1 MKYIYPQNL
10 RAAAN
15 MWLWFLRDFII
26 IAVSAL
32 IAVILLVKLRSMLP
46 AAIVLSYA
54 FMTIR
59 MDDTTVFASLRR
71 YLEADFMSE
80 NNLIILET
88 ADGVHKFKVLTPL
101 LEIHR
106 TECRYCKQQRADLA
120 K

>member
-15 MWLWFLRDFII
+15 MWLWSLRDFII

-32 IAVILLVKLRSMLP
+32 IAVILLVELRSMLP

-59 MDDTTVFASLRR
+59 MDDTTIMDFIVYAGR
-71 YLEADFMSE
+71 YF
-80 NNLIILET
+80 
-88 ADGVHKFKVLTPL
+88 LT
-101 LEIHR
+101 
-106 TECRYCKQQRADLA
+106 TQQSFEWR
-120 K
+120 